1 MSHEPAAQAEGTRFA
16 IDPICKMKVDP
27 AAPRGG
33 SFEFQGTTYFFCNPK
48 CNARF
53 AADPERYLAP
63 EWKGTKAVKAPPGTR
78 YVCPMDPEI
87 DEAQPGACRICGMAL
102 EPDQI
107 TAEPQEDPE
116 LRLMTRRLLAAS
128 AFALPLL
135 ALEMGPMI
143 AGGAGFFSH
152 GAHAHQPP
160 LWSALTQAILATG
173 AMVTGAELWRRGL
186 RSFLARQLN
195 MFSLITLGVFAA
207 YGFSAAVLIARLLG
221 HTGPLATAGMY
232 FESAAVITALVLLG
246 QVLELRA
253 RQQTGEALRGL
264 LSLLPQTARR
274 VFLDGSERDVPLAEI
289 FPGHRVRVLP
299 GQKVP
304 ADGVILEGRSSLDES
319 MLSGESLPVEKAA
332 GARVA
337 AGTINGAG
345 ALLCRVTGAAED
357 TLLMQIVRLVGAAQR
372 SRAPVQRLADR
383 VSAYFV
389 PAVLLV
395 AALALGGWLL
405 AGGPALLGRGLTSA
419 VAVLIIACP
428 CALGLATPMSILVAT
443 GRGAQ
448 AGILVRSAEALER
461 LARVDT
467 LVLDKTGTLTAGR
480 PQLASLLPATGVTE
494 EELLRIAASL
504 ERGSEHPLAGAVLA
518 AAAERRIELAAAFG
532 VRAET
537 GRGLRGRVEERE
549 VILGTPELF
558 AQEGVAIPEGAI
570 AEAEQRQRGGQ
581 TVVHV
586 AVAGAWIGALGIADP
601 IKPSTPAAVA
611 ALAAEGLRLL
621 VASGD
626 SPQVAAGVARSL
638 SIAEKDVHAK
648 LLPADKAALVQRLQQ
663 EGRVVAM
670 AGDGV
675 NDAPALAAA
684 DVGVAMGGGTDLAKQ
699 SAGLTL
705 LHGDLRALLRARRLS
720 RATLRNIRQNLGF
733 AFVYNALGVPIAAG
747 ALVPILGPGWQLS
760 PMLASAAMSLSS
772 VCVIANA
779 LRLRRLEL

>member
-570 AEAEQRQRGGQ
+570 AEAEQRQLGGQ

>member
-1 MSHEPAAQAEGTRFA
+1 MSHEPAALAEGARFA

-63 EWKGTKAVKAPPGTR
+63 EWKGTKAVKAPPGAR

-87 DEAQPGACRICGMAL
+87 DEPQAGACRICGMAL

-135 ALEMGPMI
+135 ALEMGPML
-143 AGGAGFFSH
+143 AGGAGGLSH
-152 GAHAHQPP
+152 AHAHQPP
-160 LWSALTQAILATG
+160 LGSALAQAILATG
-173 AMVTGAELWRRGL
+173 AMVAGAELWRRGL
-186 RSFLARQLN
+186 RSFIARQLN

-221 HTGPLATAGMY
+221 HAGPGGAVGMY

-304 ADGVILEGRSSLDES
+304 ADGVVLEGRSSLDES
-319 MLSGESLPVEKAA
+319 MLSGESLPVEKHA

-345 ALLCRVTGAAED
+345 ALLCRVTGAGED

-383 VSAYFV
+383 ASAYFV

-395 AALALGGWLL
+395 AVLALGGWLL
-405 AGGPALLGRGLTSA
+405 AGGPALLGRGLLSA

-448 AGILVRSAEALER
+448 AGILVRSAEAMER

-480 PQLASLLPATGVTE
+480 PQLASLLPAPGMAE
-494 EELLRIAASL
+494 AELLRIAASL

-518 AAAERRIELAAAFG
+518 AAAERQIELAAVDE
-532 VRAET
+532 VRAEA
-537 GRGLRGRVEERE
+537 GRGLRGRVEDRA
-549 VILGTPELF
+549 VLLGTAELF
-558 AQEGVAIPEGAI
+558 AQDGVAIPEGAI
-570 AEAEQRQRGGQ
+570 AAAEQRQLAGQ

-611 ALAAEGLRLL
+611 ELAREGLRLL

-638 SIAEKDVHAK
+638 SLDEKDVHAK
-648 LLPADKAALVQRLQQ
+648 LLPADKAALVRRLQQ

-720 RATLRNIRQNLGF
+720 RATLRNIRQNLGL